1 MLWGGVRTSSALAA
15 AAYRKEVIGLQV
27 DWRIQRLADFDD
39 VDYPIGRHM
48 TLPDPIPDGTLSASY
63 CPSHRALTAK
73 LGNDGSDRIVLTH
86 GAASPNF
93 NKLGKSLI
101 ILYVSNQLKN

>member
-1 MLWGGVRTSSALAA
+1 MPWRGVCTSAALAA

-39 VDYPIGRHM
+39 VDDPIGRHM
-48 TLPDPIPDGTLSASY
+48 TPSNPIPDGTLSASHY
-63 CPSHRALTAK
+63 PSHRTLTTK
-73 LGNDGSDRIVLTH
+73 LGNDGSDRIVLKH

-101 ILYVSNQLKN
+101 ILYVSRQLKN